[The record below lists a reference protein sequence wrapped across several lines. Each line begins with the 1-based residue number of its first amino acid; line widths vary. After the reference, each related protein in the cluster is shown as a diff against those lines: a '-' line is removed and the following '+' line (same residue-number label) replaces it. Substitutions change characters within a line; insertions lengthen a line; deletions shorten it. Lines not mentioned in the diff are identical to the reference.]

1 METYILKSFDI
12 DELLTEVIERTLLNM
27 HQRKEITES
36 QFENF
41 GSVDDCIEIMLE
53 RMGIYIDSALDELE
67 DQQIEVDNANK
78 E

>member
-1 METYILKSFDI
+1 MEPDILKSFDI

-27 HQRKEITES
+27 HQRKEITEG

-53 RMGIYIDSALDELE
+53 RMDIYIDSALDKLE